1 MKHFYTT
8 ILTVLMAVAGL
19 NANAAWIVSGS
30 GAILNGETWNH
41 TSTVNVMTQ
50 QGDGSFK
57 LVVENC
63 ILETGVTYQWL
74 ITDGQGGAWIK
85 TGGNDVGDNF
95 TINVTETAKYTVT
108 YKFNGSL
115 EAPVASA
122 DVVKTGSAGEVSH
135 EYSIAGTPASIFGT
149 EWDPTNTSTNMSKNS
164 SGIYEWT
171 SSSFNAEGG
180 SMEIKFKV
188 VVDHAWGEAYPASD
202 YVFNAPEGGPYTLTI
217 TFDPNTKG
225 VGAELNSSSP
235 INHTYSVAGAFGEG
249 DALSADAVFTT
260 KWDPSQPATTMT
272 KNDTGMF
279 EWESPVFTATAN
291 DVIEFKVVEDNAWA
305 VAYPAENYQVTI
317 EADGN
322 YTLVVYLDP
331 DTKEVYGNAKTSGVN
346 DLNADKQVAGV
357 KYYNLLGVESA
368 EPFAG
373 LNVMVTTYSDGTRAA
388 KKVVK

>member
-1 MKHFYTT
+1 MKHFYTA
-8 ILTVLMAVAGL
+8 ILTVLMAMAGF

-85 TGGNDVGDNF
+85 TGGNDMGDNF

-122 DVVKTGSAGEVSH
+122 DVVRTGSAGEVTH

-164 SGIYEWT
+164 SGVYEWT
-171 SSSFNAEGG
+171 SSEFSVSDADL
-180 SMEIKFKV
+180 EIKFKV
-188 VVDHAWGEAYPASD
+188 VVDHAWGEAYPVSD
-202 YVFNAPEGGPYTLTI
+202 YVLNAPVGGPYTLVI
-217 TFDPNTKG
+217 TFDPNTKS
-225 VGAELNSSSP
+225 VGADLKSGGV
-235 INHTYSVAGAFGEG
+235 INHSYTVAGSWGEG
-249 DALSADAVFTT
+249 DALSADDIFTT
-260 KWDPSQPATTMT
+260 KWDPSQ
-272 KNDTGMF
+272 
-279 EWESPVFTATAN
+279 TAN
-291 DVIEFKVVEDNAWA
+291 DMTLNSGGLYEFKKAFSAAAEGLIEFKVVQDHAWSTA
-305 VAYPAENYQVTI
+305 WPAENYQVAV
-317 EADGN
+317 ESAGN
-322 YTLVVYLDP
+322 YELTVYFNNE
-331 DTKEVYGNAKTSGVN
+331 TGEVFGSIKTSGVN
-346 DLNADKQVAGV
+346 DLNADKAVAGV

-368 EPFAG
+368 EPFQG
-373 LNVMVTTYSDGTRAA
+373 VNVVVTTYADGSKQAT
-388 KKVVK
+388 KVVK